1 MKTSLFARFTER
13 ASCAVRALSIAV
25 FAVLAAGLA
34 SLGALSEFNVSVP
47 PSTKTSGPETADVV
61 RYAVT
66 MSLYVPRVYDNTASL
81 GKRVYK
87 HQRIVG
93 TAVVSRVEGEIEPDI
108 AFELVNR
115 SHKVNGRCVD
125 YDCEVSL
132 ARWHVVGDNRT
143 DKFRRASVAIEMEAV
158 PSYIRDADFSKLSE
172 DDTLILTLA
181 GSGNKKHLSGSVAGT
196 MGCGCYSFGHVSPT
210 RSLFSWDVVDVA
222 AVWGRFTMRRVSEE

>member
-1 MKTSLFARFTER
+1 MRRSPIVKS
-13 ASCAVRALSIAV
+13 AVAALAAV
-25 FAVLAAGLA
+25 MVGFAVLGAA
-34 SLGALSEFNVSVP
+34 LGALSVFGVSAP
-47 PSTKTSGPETADVV
+47 PATSTSGPETADVV

-222 AVWGRFTMRRVSEE
+222 AVWGRFTMRRLKDN